1 MRTLQVTVECT
12 NLMQRCEVR
21 PTEGDRAARDA
32 RHAQCRSRAALRDHV
47 APRDLDATQSTLPP
61 NSTICVGSWALCS
74 AVSVRAIA
82 KVILELVE
90 ACPNG
95 PSAKPGSEPCEEDR
109 EMR

>member
-1 MRTLQVTVECT
+1 MHGMHSADLELHCEIMLRHGIWTPLQ
-12 NLMQRCEVR
+12 
-21 PTEGDRAARDA
+21 P
-32 RHAQCRSRAALRDHV
+32 
-47 APRDLDATQSTLPP
+47 TLPP

-95 PSAKPGSEPCEEDR
+95 PPAKPGSEPCEEDR